1 LIGNLESNF
10 IAEARRRG
18 ETTVVRDD
26 NLQVVAFSGKGT
38 EQILD
43 PATTTKRVTF
53 EVHGQ
58 LARITL
64 TRPPLNVI
72 DFQMMDELL
81 GALQELERRREI
93 SVVIIS
99 GGDRGF
105 SAGVDVAVH
114 TPDKIQTMLQKFHG
128 VILALTKFPKIMI
141 AEVHGICLGGGGE
154 LAMMCDM
161 CFTTP
166 DARWGFP
173 EITLGC
179 YPPVAC
185 TALAALV
192 GQKRA
197 AELVFTGRT
206 FTGEEAAA
214 WGLANEVHPEGEL
227 QQAIQRTVDHLL
239 KLSPAALA
247 VAKKAFYVWDSIHLD
262 KGLARAEKIYLE
274 ELMQTE
280 DVKEGIAAWTEKRK
294 PAWKGK

>member
-1 LIGNLESNF
+1 VTATSKEHIEIMPLSVN
-10 IAEARRRG
+10 
-18 ETTVVRDD
+18 
-26 NLQVVAFSGKGT
+26 
-38 EQILD
+38 
-43 PATTTKRVTF
+43 ATTTATRVAVET
-53 EVHGQ
+53 HLQ

-72 DFQMMDELL
+72 DFQLMDELMA
-81 GALQELERRREI
+81 ALQQLEQRNDV
-93 SVVIIS
+93 SVLIIS
-99 GGDRGF
+99 GGERAF

-128 VILALTKFPKIMI
+128 VILALTRFPKITI
-141 AEVHGICLGGGGE
+141 AEVRGACLGGGAE
-154 LAMMCDM
+154 LAMVCDM

-166 DARWGFP
+166 DAKWGFP
-173 EITLGC
+173 EITLAC

-197 AELVFTGRT
+197 ADLVFTGRI
-206 FTGEEAAA
+206 FSGKEAAE
-214 WGLANEVHPEGEL
+214 WGLANEAHPEDGL

-247 VAKKAFYVWDSIHLD
+247 MAKKAFYAWDSMHLD

-274 ELMQTE
+274 ELMQTD
-280 DVKEGIAAWTEKRK
+280 DVKEGIAAWMEKRK
-294 PAWKGK
+294 PVWKGK

>member
-1 LIGNLESNF
+1 MNTSSASSQHILIEIQGL
-10 IAEARRRG
+10 
-18 ETTVVRDD
+18 
-26 NLQVVAFSGKGT
+26 
-38 EQILD
+38 
-43 PATTTKRVTF
+43 
-53 EVHGQ
+53 

-64 TRPPLNVI
+64 NHPPLNVI

-81 GALQELERRREI
+81 AAIQQLEQRKEV

-99 GGDRGF
+99 GGERAF

-114 TPDKIQTMLQKFHG
+114 TPDKVQTMLQKFHG
-128 VILALTKFPKIMI
+128 VILALTRFPKITI
-141 AEVHGICLGGGGE
+141 AEVRGACLGGGAE
-154 LAMMCDM
+154 LAMVCDM

-166 DARWGFP
+166 EAKWGFP

-197 AELVFTGRT
+197 ADLVFTGRT
-206 FTGEEAAA
+206 FSGEEAAE
-214 WGLANEVHPEGEL
+214 WGLANESRPEGAL
-227 QQAIQRTVDHLL
+227 QQSVQRTVDHLS

-247 VAKKAFYVWDSIHLD
+247 VAKKTFYAWDSMHLD

-274 ELMQTE
+274 ELMQTD
-280 DVKEGIAAWTEKRK
+280 DVKEGIAAWMEKRK
-294 PAWKGK
+294 PAWKNK

>member
-1 LIGNLESNF
+1 M
-10 IAEARRRG
+10 
-18 ETTVVRDD
+18 ETGMKMNRLVID
-26 NLQVVAFSGKGT
+26 
-38 EQILD
+38 I
-43 PATTTKRVTF
+43 
-53 EVHGQ
+53 HGP

-64 TRPPLNVI
+64 VHAPLNVI

-81 GALQELERRREI
+81 AAFAQLERSREV

-99 GGDRGF
+99 GGERGF

-114 TPDKIQTMLQKFHG
+114 TPEKIRTMFEKFHG
-128 VILALTKFPKIMI
+128 VIGALVKLPKVTL
-141 AEVHGICLGGGGE
+141 AEVHGVCLGGGAE
-154 LAMMCDM
+154 LAMVCDM
-161 CFTTP
+161 AYTTEK
-166 DARWGFP
+166 AKWGFP

-197 AELVFTGRT
+197 AELVFTGRA
-206 FTGEEAAA
+206 FSGEEAAA
-214 WGLANEVHPEGEL
+214 WGLANEAHPEGEL
-227 QQAIQRTVDHLL
+227 QEVIQGTLDDLL

-247 VAKKAFYVWDSIHLD
+247 VAKKAFYAWDSVHLD

-280 DVKEGIAAWTEKRK
+280 DAREGIAAWMEKRSPVWRNK
-294 PAWKGK
+294 

>member
-1 LIGNLESNF
+1 MNRL
-10 IAEARRRG
+10 
-18 ETTVVRDD
+18 T
-26 NLQVVAFSGKGT
+26 
-38 EQILD
+38 LD
-43 PATTTKRVTF
+43 I
-53 EVHGQ
+53 HGQ

-64 TRPPLNVI
+64 AHPPINVI

-81 GALQELERRREI
+81 EALRQLEQRREI
-93 SVVIIS
+93 AVVMLS
-99 GGDRGF
+99 GGERGF

-114 TPDKIQTMLQKFHG
+114 TPENIQTMFQKFHG
-128 VILALTKFPKIMI
+128 VIGALVKFPKITI
-141 AEVHGICLGGGGE
+141 AEVHGVCLGGGAE

-161 CFTTP
+161 AYTTHK
-166 DARWGFP
+166 AKWGFP

-185 TALAALV
+185 TALAAIV

-206 FTGEEAAA
+206 FSGEEAAA
-214 WGLANEVHPEGEL
+214 WGLANEARPHSEL
-227 QQAIQRTVDHLL
+227 QQMIKVAVDHLL

-247 VAKKAFYVWDSIHLD
+247 VAKKAFYAWDSMHLD

-280 DVKEGIAAWTEKRK
+280 DAKEGIAAWLEKRK
-294 PAWKGK
+294 PAWKNKW

>member
-1 LIGNLESNF
+1 MPSSVN
-10 IAEARRRG
+10 
-18 ETTVVRDD
+18 
-26 NLQVVAFSGKGT
+26 
-38 EQILD
+38 
-43 PATTTKRVTF
+43 PATTANRVMVETHLQ
-53 EVHGQ
+53 VAH
-58 LARITL
+58 ITL

-81 GALQELERRREI
+81 AALQQLEQHNEVP
-93 SVVIIS
+93 VVIIS
-99 GGDRGF
+99 GGNRVF

-114 TPDKIQTMLQKFHG
+114 TPELVQTMLQKFHG
-128 VILALTKFPKIMI
+128 VILALTKFPKITI
-141 AEVHGICLGGGGE
+141 AEVHGACLGGGAE
-154 LAMMCDM
+154 LAMVCDM

-166 DARWGFP
+166 DAKWGFP

-206 FTGEEAAA
+206 FSGGEAAE
-214 WGLANEVHPEGEL
+214 WGLANEAHPEGEL
-227 QQAIQRTVDHLL
+227 QQAIQRTVDHLM

-247 VAKKAFYVWDSIHLD
+247 LAKKVFYAWDSMHLD
-262 KGLARAEKIYLE
+262 KGLARAEKVYLE

-280 DVKEGIAAWTEKRK
+280 DVKEGIAAWMEKRK
-294 PAWKGK
+294 PVWKGK

>member
-1 LIGNLESNF
+1 MTI
-10 IAEARRRG
+10 
-18 ETTVVRDD
+18 
-26 NLQVVAFSGKGT
+26 
-38 EQILD
+38 
-43 PATTTKRVTF
+43 KRVTV
-53 EVHGQ
+53 EITGQ

-64 TRPPLNVI
+64 IHPPLNVI

-81 GALQELERRREI
+81 AALRELEQRPEI
-93 SVVIIS
+93 IAVILS
-99 GGDRGF
+99 GNERAF

-128 VILALTKFPKIMI
+128 LIMTLVKFSKITI
-141 AEVHGICLGGGGE
+141 AEVQGACLGGGAE
-154 LAMMCDM
+154 LAMACDM
-161 CFTTP
+161 AYSTP
-166 DARWGFP
+166 GARWGFP

-185 TALAALV
+185 AALAALV

-206 FTGEEAAA
+206 FTGEEAAR
-214 WGLANEVHPEGEL
+214 WGLANEAHPEGRL
-227 QQAIQRTVDHLL
+227 QEAIQATVDHLL

-247 VAKKAFYVWDSIHLD
+247 VAKKAFYAWDSMHLD

-280 DVKEGIAAWTEKRK
+280 DAKEGIAAWMEKRK
-294 PAWKGK
+294 PVWKGK

>member
-1 LIGNLESNF
+1 MTISSTPSTPTNRL
-10 IAEARRRG
+10 AVDAR
-18 ETTVVRDD
+18 D
-26 NLQVVAFSGKGT
+26 
-38 EQILD
+38 
-43 PATTTKRVTF
+43 
-53 EVHGQ
+53 Q

-64 TRPPLNVI
+64 THPPLNVI

-81 GALQELERRREI
+81 AVLQQLEQRKEV

-99 GGDRGF
+99 GGQRAF

-114 TPDKIQTMLQKFHG
+114 TPELVQTMLQKFHG
-128 VILALTKFPKIMI
+128 VILALVKFPKITI
-141 AEVHGICLGGGGE
+141 AEVRGACLGGGAE
-154 LAMMCDM
+154 LAMICDM
-161 CFTTP
+161 CFTTS
-166 DARWGFP
+166 DAKWGFP

-206 FTGEEAAA
+206 FTGEEATE
-214 WGLANEVHPEGEL
+214 WGLANEAQPEGEL
-227 QQAIQRTVDHLL
+227 QQAIQCTVDHLS

-247 VAKKAFYVWDSIHLD
+247 VAKKAFYAWDSMHLD

-274 ELMQTE
+274 ELMKTE
-280 DVKEGIAAWTEKRK
+280 DVKEGVDAFMQKRK
-294 PAWKGK
+294 PVWRNK

>member
-1 LIGNLESNF
+1 MPLSSNP
-10 IAEARRRG
+10 ANTANRVAV
-18 ETTVVRDD
+18 ETH
-26 NLQVVAFSGKGT
+26 L
-38 EQILD
+38 
-43 PATTTKRVTF
+43 
-53 EVHGQ
+53 Q

-64 TRPPLNVI
+64 ERPPLNII

-81 GALQELERRREI
+81 AALRQLEQRNEV

-99 GGDRGF
+99 GGERAF

-114 TPDKIQTMLQKFHG
+114 TPDKVQTMLQKFHA
-128 VILALTKFPKIMI
+128 VILALTRFPKITI
-141 AEVHGICLGGGGE
+141 AEIHGACLGGGAE
-154 LAMMCDM
+154 LAMVCDM

-166 DARWGFP
+166 DAKWGFP

-192 GQKRA
+192 RQKRA

-206 FTGEEAAA
+206 FSGEEAAE
-214 WGLANEVHPEGEL
+214 WGLANESHPQGEL

-247 VAKKAFYVWDSIHLD
+247 VAKKAFYAWDSMHLD

-280 DVKEGIAAWTEKRK
+280 DVKEGIAAWMEKRK
-294 PAWKGK
+294 PVWKGK

>member
-1 LIGNLESNF
+1 MM
-10 IAEARRRG
+10 
-18 ETTVVRDD
+18 TTRIQ
-26 NLQVVAFSGKGT
+26 LQQDG
-38 EQILD
+38 
-43 PATTTKRVTF
+43 P
-53 EVHGQ
+53 

-64 TRPPLNVI
+64 VHPPLNVI

-81 GALQELERRREI
+81 GALQQLEQQKEI
-93 SVVIIS
+93 SVVIFS
-99 GGDRGF
+99 GGKETRGF

-114 TPDKIQTMLQKFHG
+114 TPELIQTMLQKFHG
-128 VILALTKFPKIMI
+128 LILALTRFSKITI
-141 AEVHGICLGGGGE
+141 AEVRGACVGGGAE
-154 LAMMCDM
+154 LAMVCDM
-161 CFTTP
+161 SFTTP
-166 DARWGFP
+166 DAKWGFP

-206 FTGEEAAA
+206 FSGEDAAN
-214 WGLANEVHPEGEL
+214 WGLANEAHPEGEL

-247 VAKKAFYVWDSIHLD
+247 VAKKAFYAWDSMHLD

-280 DVKEGIAAWTEKRK
+280 DVKEGIDAWMQKRK
-294 PAWKGK
+294 PVWKGK